1 MKIDFHT
8 HILPAVDDG
17 ARHLE
22 TSVAMLNEEL
32 SQGVERVLL
41 TPHYYGRKES
51 PARFL
56 ARRNQAFERLKGR
69 IPEGIAVQLGVEV
82 HFTGINVP
90 EYDELCKLAI
100 EGTKYL
106 LVEFPFTTAWTQD
119 MFDKLADFIDET
131 GYTPVIAHI
140 ERYGK
145 VRRRPELVNQL
156 VRMGC
161 LIQINASSFYRKK
174 ERGLAIALLK
184 HGLAHCIGTDAHDT
198 GARAPD
204 YQKAKTAAEKAGC
217 LEEWL
222 RAERIMEKVVAG
234 EQVRVQEGKPVKKI
248 LWKYV

>member
-1 MKIDFHT
+1 MIDFHT

-56 ARRNQAFERLKGR
+56 ARRNQAFERLKEH

-82 HFTGINVP
+82 HFTGINLP
-90 EYDELCKLAI
+90 EYEELCKLAI

-106 LVEFPFTTAWTQD
+106 LVEFPFTTAWTGD

-145 VRRRPELVNQL
+145 VQKRPELVNQL
-156 VRMGC
+156 IDMGC
-161 LIQINASSFYRKK
+161 LIQVNANSFYRKRESK
-174 ERGLAIALLK
+174 LSLALLK
-184 HGLAHCIGTDAHDT
+184 HGLVHCIGTDAHDME
-198 GARAPD
+198 GRAPD
-204 YQKAKTAAEKAGC
+204 LFKAKETAIKAGC
-217 LEEWL
+217 KKEWEK
-222 RAERIMEKVVAG
+222 AERIMKKVVEG
-234 EQVRVQEGKPVKKI
+234 EQVRVGSGKPVKKI